1 MATQNLSKGTV
12 NCKAIYID
20 TQGKFRPERIADIA
34 KSRGF
39 DAGNTLSNILST
51 KTMNTHQQELA
62 IKRLQFQLDT
72 KRSIKL
78 LIIDSVTSNYRAE
91 LSAVHK
97 LSERQKKLYKF
108 MCSLSTIAQIYDIA
122 VVVTNQVNFSG
133 HSGTAKP
140 SGGSVMTHAST
151 YRISLTRLYSNKI
164 SAKITSSLYHPE
176 NRVYMMMNE
185 KGIDDVI
192 E

>member
-51 KTMNTHQQELA
+51 RTMSTRQQELA

-72 KRSIKL
+72 NGSIKL

-97 LSERQKKLYKF
+97 LSERQINQFIENLHEKYRIADIKY
-108 MCSLSTIAQIYDIA
+108 SITIMGLIQYSAMVIYDL
-122 VVVTNQVNFSG
+122 
-133 HSGTAKP
+133 K
-140 SGGSVMTHAST
+140 
-151 YRISLTRLYSNKI
+151 
-164 SAKITSSLYHPE
+164 
-176 NRVYMMMNE
+176 
-185 KGIDDVI
+185 
-192 E
+192 